1 MAKLSNIRNLAYAE
15 AGSVSSSPQDWM
27 CFMDTASRMY
37 RYSFLEQLLIYAQRP
52 EATACAALDTW
63 NQKVGR
69 WVNRGAKGIALIDD
83 TAQPERLRYVFDIA
97 DTHAVR
103 GAPDPYIWRLEDRH
117 KDWFLAYLS
126 GTYNLSDVSSI
137 MLALEQV
144 AEQVTDEYIED
155 AMDAYMTDVE
165 GKIVLMQGRAK
176 PDLFEKLQKKG
187 ALGYISLGGNMYEDE
202 SIKNE
207 LRPSNAFGKNNPLPG
222 LRIHISQAE
231 QLVLSK
237 PTKVKM
243 TLKSETKKAT
253 AHNVVATIEGT
264 DLKNEVLCFSAHC
277 DSVPYSK
284 GSWDNAT
291 GSVAIAEL
299 MHYFKEKGSRRTLKF
314 VWCGAEEI
322 GLVGSREYCK
332 KHEAELKDY
341 IFNINFDMTGVTIGY
356 EKCCCSTSEETMH
369 AIEYMAKLNNYPLN
383 IELGTYASDSTSFA
397 GAGVPACS
405 FARLQAMGGAQIHN
419 HNDTMERLDPDSFMI
434 TQEFVAKFAEQLA
447 NAPVNPIP
455 RKFAD
460 VVAKKLEEGKKMRAA
475 MEAKEKEEK
484 KEEKAEEKKEETK

>member
-1 MAKLSNIRNLAYAE
+1 MGMCKNRAWKLLEDMSFVRVAGTPEDLKTAQLLKAVCDE
-15 AGSVSSSPQDWM
+15 AGVPAEIEEFEVDVVNVK
-27 CFMDTASRMY
+27 TAT
-37 RYSFLEQLLIYAQRP
+37 LEVLEP
-52 EATACAALDTW
+52 EYKAYPVIGIGKTPNTPAEGI
-63 NQKVGR
+63 VG
-69 WVNRGAKGIALIDD
+69 GF
-83 TAQPERLRYVFDIA
+83 Q
-97 DTHAVR
+97 
-103 GAPDPYIWRLEDRH
+103 
-117 KDWFLAYLS
+117 
-126 GTYNLSDVSSI
+126 
-137 MLALEQV
+137 
-144 AEQVTDEYIED
+144 YIED
-155 AMDAYMTDVE
+155 AMDANLTDVE

-176 PDLFEKLQKKG
+176 PDLFEKLKKKG
-187 ALGYISLGGNMYEDE
+187 ALGYIALGGNMYEDE

-222 LRIHISQAE
+222 LRIHISEAE
-231 QLVLSK
+231 KLVLSK
-237 PTKVKM
+237 PTKVKIV
-243 TLKSETKKAT
+243 LESETVKAK

-264 DLKNEVLCFSAHC
+264 DLKDEVIAFSAHC

-291 GSVAIAEL
+291 GSVTIAEL
-299 MHYFKEKGSRRTLKF
+299 MHYFKEKGTRRTMKF

-356 EKCCCSTSEETMH
+356 EKCCCSTSEDTMH
-369 AIEYMAKLNNYPLN
+369 AIEFFAKLNNYPVN

-397 GAGVPACS
+397 GAGVPACT

-434 TQEFVAKFAEQLA
+434 TLNFVSKFAEQIA

-455 RKFAD
+455 RKFAES
-460 VVAKKLEEGKKMRAA
+460 VTKKLEEGKKMRAA
-475 MEAKEKEEK
+475 MEAKDEK
-484 KEEKAEEKKEETK
+484 KEEKPSPSCRKRGTK